1 MEQARAGEYDEFV
14 VARWSGLFHLARL
27 LTGGDRHRAEDL
39 LQDSLVRL
47 WFVWPK
53 IADEAPEAYV
63 RKVMARAAARSARR
77 RWWGERPVEEL
88 PEVASAGDM
97 SAIVAERS
105 RLEAALALL
114 TPRQR
119 AAVVLRYYQDLP
131 DRQVAEVL
139 GCPVG
144 TARSHA
150 ARGVARLRHR
160 EARSVAGPR
169 HAADGAATTAV
180 RRPRGHDG
188 SRASAPVRGPAAGR
202 HRASDQR
209 AVPAGLPAPHPAGP
223 RPAPAARQGHSA
235 GAANPGRPAHR
246 HRRFASR
253 PAARGPGAGLRAE
266 LAVLAA
272 HLSLVVS
279 LLLAR
284 SVFGGRRRTRSRA
297 S

>member
-14 VARWSGLFHLARL
+14 AARWSGLFHLARL

-39 LQDSLVRL
+39 LQESLVRL

-63 RKVMARAAARSARR
+63 RKVLARAAARSARR

-88 PEVASAGDM
+88 PEVAAAGDM
-97 SAIVAERS
+97 SAVVAERS
-105 RLEAALALL
+105 RLEGALALL

-150 ARGVARLRHR
+150 ARGVARLR
-160 EARSVAGPR
+160 E
-169 HAADGAATTAV
+169 
-180 RRPRGHDG
+180 
-188 SRASAPVRGPAAGR
+188 
-202 HRASDQR
+202 
-209 AVPAGLPAPHPAGP
+209 
-223 RPAPAARQGHSA
+223 
-235 GAANPGRPAHR
+235 
-246 HRRFASR
+246 
-253 PAARGPGAGLRAE
+253 
-266 LAVLAA
+266 
-272 HLSLVVS
+272 
-279 LLLAR
+279 LLAD
-284 SVFGGRRRTRSRA
+284 VIEPVG
-297 S
+297 